1 MSNKAAFIIIA
12 SMMLAA
18 CSTVPHQKAETPAA
32 APVPNAGGYL
42 PGDGPGTDIPADL
55 DSIPDAV
62 PKVEPLHRY
71 ANRPY
76 IALGKTYRPMTVVGN
91 YKERGIASWYGKKF
105 NGERTSSG
113 EIYDMYAMT
122 AAHPTLPLPSYAR
135 VTNLANHKSVIVR
148 VNDRGPFMDD
158 RIIDLSYT
166 AAYKLGIIGDGSA
179 EVEVE
184 SINPNVMVKTITAST
199 VQSKPLENPAPAA
212 AAVPA
217 AGIATAEA
225 AAVKPAPVTPV
236 AAAAPPLSAP
246 TVAAPAATAV
256 VAAPPAPPANAV
268 VAPVAVSA
276 APAKPDSSNTA
287 GTAPVVN
294 ASLGSSDTAV
304 YLQLG
309 AFSSQAGAE
318 AYLDK
323 MRRKLGDTGKKQLKL
338 TTNNKDGLVRVHIG
352 PYANQNEARS
362 SAESM
367 EDKLGFKPMVNLP

>member
-1 MSNKAAFIIIA
+1 M
-12 SMMLAA
+12 
-18 CSTVPHQKAETPAA
+18 
-32 APVPNAGGYL
+32 
-42 PGDGPGTDIPADL
+42 
-55 DSIPDAV
+55 
-62 PKVEPLHRY
+62 PKNEPLHRY

-76 IALGKTYRPMTVVGN
+76 IALGKTYTPMTVVGN
-91 YKERGIASWYGKKF
+91 FKERGIASWYGKKF

-148 VNDRGPFMDD
+148 VNDRGPFMKD

-166 AAYKLGIIGDGSA
+166 AAYKLGIIGDGSS

-184 SINPNVMVKTITAST
+184 SINPNVIVKTIEAST
-199 VQSKPLENPAPAA
+199 VQSQPLENGPPAPAVAA

-217 AGIATAEA
+217 TPT
-225 AAVKPAPVTPV
+225 VAP
-236 AAAAPPLSAP
+236 AAAA
-246 TVAAPAATAV
+246 TPA
-256 VAAPPAPPANAV
+256 
-268 VAPVAVSA
+268 VAPSA
-276 APAKPDSSNTA
+276 ASAVNA
-287 GTAPVVN
+287 APVVASAAATTSVASAAAIPAAVPATAKAPN
-294 ASLGSSDTAV
+294 TPPAAKASLATSDTAV

-323 MRRKLGDTGKKQLKL
+323 MHSKLGDTGKMQLKL
-338 TTNNKDGLVRVHIG
+338 TSKDGLVRVHIG
-352 PYANQNEARS
+352 PYANLSEARS

-367 EDKLGFKPMVNLP
+367 ESKLGFKPMVNLQ